1 VQAVVPAA
9 GRGSR
14 LGALTTDRPK
24 PLVPVGGE
32 PLLAHALDALALPDV
47 DAFVVVV
54 GYHGDQIRERFGDRY
69 AGRPVEYV
77 EQPDPRGLADALL
90 CAEDAVD
97 GAFLHCN
104 ADNVFGA
111 DLSRLARHRERTD
124 ADAVLLTERVSERE
138 ARETGVLVRE
148 GSTLRVVEKPE
159 APPSREVQTGAF
171 AFSPAVFDAC
181 RVVEPSDRGEFELS
195 DAVTHLA
202 RDERVET
209 LELEGGE
216 WRVNVNTPDDI
227 ATAESRLG

>member
-32 PLLAHALDALALPDV
+32 PLLTHVLDALALPDV

-54 GYHGDQIRERFGDRY
+54 GYHGDLIRERFGESY

-77 EQPDPRGLADALL
+77 EQPEPRGLADALL
-90 CAEDAVD
+90 RAEDAVD

-104 ADNVFGA
+104 ADNVFAA
-111 DLSRLARHRERTD
+111 DLSRLVCHRERTD
-124 ADAVLLTERVSERE
+124 ADAVLLTERVSERA

-148 GSTLRVVEKPE
+148 G
-159 APPSREVQTGAF
+159 
-171 AFSPAVFDAC
+171 
-181 RVVEPSDRGEFELS
+181 
-195 DAVTHLA
+195 
-202 RDERVET
+202 
-209 LELEGGE
+209 
-216 WRVNVNTPDDI
+216 
-227 ATAESRLG
+227 